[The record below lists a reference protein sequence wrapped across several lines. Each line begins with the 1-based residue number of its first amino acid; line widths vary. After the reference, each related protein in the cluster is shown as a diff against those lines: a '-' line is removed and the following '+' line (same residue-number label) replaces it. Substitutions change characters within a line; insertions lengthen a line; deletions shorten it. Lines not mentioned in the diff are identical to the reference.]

1 MGSGRIRVLVC
12 DDDERFRDGLRLLL
26 ERDERIEVTADA
38 GSGEEAIKLAQL
50 HQPDVVTMDIEMP
63 LMDGV
68 EATRRLRELL
78 PEIKVVL
85 VSSSEYAGR
94 AETAREAGAAAYVTK
109 PRVFEL
115 LVDVVVAV
123 AHGRNFG
130 GTPDQ
135 GDVIAEERG

>member
-1 MGSGRIRVLVC
+1 
-12 DDDERFRDGLRLLL
+12 
-26 ERDERIEVTADA
+26 
-38 GSGEEAIKLAQL
+38 
-50 HQPDVVTMDIEMP
+50 MP
-63 LMDGV
+63 GMDGV

-78 PEIKVVL
+78 PETKVVL

-115 LVDVVVAV
+115 LVDLVVAV
-123 AHGRNFG
+123 AHGGNFA

-135 GDVIAEERG
+135 GDVI